1 MNILKS
7 TPKGIVIETKCGIR
21 AELCEKLM
29 NCGSYHMKTIKKQCD
44 KIASWEVVDNDII
57 PGDEEFPKVVKL
69 TSVPFDNVDADYV
82 SAFASAQQ
90 DVLTEIVKAEA
101 ASIRIEKTSNI
112 TNEVFKAMLDTS
124 FGDAENE
131 EN

>member
-44 KIASWEVVDNDII
+44 KIASLEVIDNDIT

-82 SAFASAQQ
+82 SAFASVQQ

-101 ASIRIEKTSNI
+101 ASIRIEKASNV
-112 TNEVFKAMLDTS
+112 TNEVFKVMLDTS

>member
-101 ASIRIEKTSNI
+101 ASIRIEKASNI

>member
-29 NCGSYHMKTIKKQCD
+29 NCGPYHMKTIKKQCD
-44 KIASWEVVDNDII
+44 KIASWEVIDNDIT
-57 PGDEEFPKVVKL
+57 PGDEEFPKMVKL
-69 TSVPFDNVDADYV
+69 TSVSFDNVDADYV
-82 SAFASAQQ
+82 SAFAKMQQ
-90 DVLTEIVKAEA
+90 NVLTEVIEADA
-101 ASIRIEKTSNI
+101 ASLKIERVSNM
-112 TNEVFKAMLDTS
+112 TNEVFKAMLNTS
-124 FGDAENE
+124 FEPPKNE

>member
-44 KIASWEVVDNDII
+44 KIASWEVADNDIT

-101 ASIRIEKTSNI
+101 AGFRIEKASNI
-112 TNEVFKAMLDTS
+112 TNEVFKVMLDTS

>member
-101 ASIRIEKTSNI
+101 ASFRIEKASNI
-112 TNEVFKAMLDTS
+112 TNEAFKAMLDTS

>member
-44 KIASWEVVDNDII
+44 KIASWEVIDNDIT

-82 SAFASAQQ
+82 SAFAKMQQ
-90 DVLTEIVKAEA
+90 NVLTEVIEAEA
-101 ASIRIEKTSNI
+101 ASLKIERVSNM

-124 FGDAENE
+124 FKSPENE